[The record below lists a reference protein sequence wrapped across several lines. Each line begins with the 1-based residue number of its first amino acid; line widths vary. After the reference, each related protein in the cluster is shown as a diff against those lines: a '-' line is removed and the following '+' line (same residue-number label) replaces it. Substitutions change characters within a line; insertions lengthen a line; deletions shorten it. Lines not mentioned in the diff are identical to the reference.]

1 MDLFGLFHPENS
13 GERMSDSNL
22 IKYVQ
27 TTCPYCGVGCTLNLV
42 VKNEKVVG
50 VEPYK
55 RSPINDGKLCPKGL
69 TCWEHVH
76 SPDRLTTPLIKKDG
90 KFVEASWDEA
100 LDLVAKKLKE
110 TSDKYGPKGLGF
122 QTSCRTVNEDCYIFQ
137 KFARVGF
144 KTNNVDNCARI
155 CHGPSVAGLSLS
167 IGSGAATNGFEDALN
182 SDFILVWGSNAL
194 EAHPL
199 AGRRMVQAKLKGIP
213 IYAVDPRLST
223 TAKIADKWIQFN
235 PSTHIALANSMM
247 YWIIKA
253 VKHDKKIIEERV
265 NGFEELKAMVE
276 KYADAEDIHGVPLET
291 VKDLAYKYAS
301 AKNAVIIYCLGIT
314 ELTTGTDNVRSMGN
328 LALLTG
334 NVGRPGVGVNPL
346 RGQNNVQGACDM
358 GAYPNVYSGYQK
370 CEVADNRAKMEKA
383 WGTSGLPDWYG
394 ATLVEQIKQ
403 CGNEIKAMYVLGLNP
418 VVTYPDSNLVK
429 AQFQKLDFLVIQ
441 DIFFTESC
449 QYADVILPGAC
460 FAEKDGTFTSGERR
474 INRVRKA
481 VNPPGKAK
489 EDIWIIAELAKK
501 MGLKG
506 FELPTAKSVW
516 DDMRNCTPNMFGAT
530 YEKLEKPES
539 IVWPC
544 PTEDHPGTPIL
555 HIGKFSTADGKGNL
569 FGIEYRPPA
578 EVADAEYPFTMMTGR
593 LIFHY
598 HSRSQ
603 TDRSAALHYEVPA
616 SYVQINHEDA
626 KRLGIGQHEKILISS
641 RRGKTETVAH
651 VTDEIGPGVLY
662 MTMHFNEGVNN
673 LTNTALDPMSKM
685 PELKHC
691 AVKVEK
697 MGGN

>member
-1 MDLFGLFHPENS
+1 MTKDPIGLIN
-13 GERMSDSNL
+13 
-22 IKYVQ
+22 YVQ
-27 TTCPYCGVGCTLNLV
+27 TTCPYCGVGCALNLV
-42 VKNEKVVG
+42 VKDGKCVG
-50 VEPYK
+50 VEACK
-55 RSPINDGKLCPKGL
+55 RSPINDGKLCPKGV
-69 TCWEHVH
+69 TCWEPVH

-100 LDLVAKKLKE
+100 LDLVAKNLKA
-110 TSDKYGPKGLGF
+110 TNDKYGARGFGF

-167 IGSGAATNGFEDALN
+167 FGSGAATNGFEDALN

-199 AGRRMVQAKLKGIP
+199 AGRRLVQAKLKGIP

-247 YWIIKA
+247 YWIIREGKQ
-253 VKHDKKIIEERV
+253 DKKFIDERV
-265 NGFEELKAMVE
+265 NGFEDLKKTVE
-276 KYADAEDIHGVPLET
+276 KYADVESITGVPT
-291 VKDLAYKYAS
+291 SVVKEMAFKYAE

-334 NVGRPGVGVNPL
+334 NVGREGVGVNPL

-370 CEVADNRAKMEKA
+370 CEVAENRAKMEKA
-383 WGTSGLPDWYG
+383 WGVTDLPDWYG
-394 ATLVEQIKQ
+394 QTLTEQINI
-403 CGNEIKAMYVLGLNP
+403 CGDEIKSMYILGLNP
-418 VVTYPDSNLVK
+418 VVTYPDSNHVK
-429 AQFQKLDFLVIQ
+429 RQLEKLDFLVVQ
-441 DIFFTESC
+441 DIFMTETC

-481 VNPPGKAK
+481 VNPPGKSK
-489 EDIWIIAELAKK
+489 EDIHIISELAKK

-506 FELPTAKSVW
+506 FDLPTAKDVW
-516 DDMRNCTPNMFGAT
+516 DDMRAVTPSMFGAT
-530 YEKLEKPES
+530 YEKLENPAS

-544 PTEDHPGTPIL
+544 PTIEHPGTPIL
-555 HIGKFSTADGKGNL
+555 HREKFATPDGKGNL
-569 FGIEYRPPA
+569 FGLEYRPPA
-578 EVADAEYPFTMMTGR
+578 EVADKEYPFTLMTGR

-598 HSRSQ
+598 HSRTQ
-603 TDRSAALHYEVPA
+603 TDRCAALHYEVPA
-616 SYVQINHEDA
+616 SYVQINIEDA
-626 KRLGIGQHEKILISS
+626 KRLGIEQGDKILLKS
-641 RRGKTETVAH
+641 RRGETETVAR
-651 VTDEIGPGVLY
+651 VTDEIGKGVLY

-673 LTNTALDPMSKM
+673 LTNTALDPLSKM

-691 AVKVEK
+691 AVSVAKIA
-697 MGGN
+697 GGK

>member
-1 MDLFGLFHPENS
+1 MSENT
-13 GERMSDSNL
+13 EIM
-22 IKYVQ
+22 KYVP

-42 VKNEKVVG
+42 VTDGKVVG
-50 VEPYK
+50 VEPNQ
-55 RSPINDGKLCPKGL
+55 RSPINEGKLCPKGV

-76 SPDRLTTPLIKKDG
+76 SPDRLTSPLIKKDG

-100 LDLVAKKLKE
+100 LDLVAKKFKE
-110 TSDKYGPKGLGF
+110 ASDKYGPKGLGF
-122 QTSCRTVNEDCYIFQ
+122 HTSCRTVNEDCYIFQ

-167 IGSGAATNGFEDALN
+167 FGSGAATNGFEDALN
-182 SDFILVWGSNAL
+182 SDFILVWGSNAV

-199 AGRRMVQAKLKGIP
+199 AGRRIAQAKKKGIP
-213 IYAVDPRLST
+213 IVAIDPRYT
-223 TAKIADKWIQFN
+223 MTARLADTYVRFN

-247 YWIIKA
+247 YWIIKEG
-253 VKHDKKIIEERV
+253 KHDEKFIKDRV
-265 NGFEELKAMVE
+265 NGFEDLKKTVE
-276 KYADAEDIHGVPLET
+276 AYADAEAIHGVPLEK
-291 VKDLAYKYAS
+291 VKEIAFRYAD

-334 NVGRPGVGVNPL
+334 NVGREGVGVNPL

-370 CEVADNRAKMEKA
+370 CEVAENRAKMEKA
-383 WGTSGLPDWYG
+383 WGVTDLPDWYG
-394 ATLVEQIKQ
+394 ATLIEQIKQ
-403 CGNEIKAMYVLGLNP
+403 CGDVIKAMYILGLNP

-429 AQFQKLDFLVIQ
+429 QQLDKLDFLVIQ

-481 VNPPGKAK
+481 VNPPGQAK
-489 EDIWIIAELAKK
+489 EDIHIISELAKK

-506 FELPTAKSVW
+506 FDLPTAKDVW
-516 DDMRNCTPNMFGAT
+516 DDMRAVTPSMFGAT

-544 PTEDHPGTPIL
+544 PTEEHPGTPIL
-555 HIGKFSTADGKGNL
+555 HREKFATADGKGNL

-578 EVADAEYPFTMMTGR
+578 EVADAEYPFTLMTGR

-598 HSRSQ
+598 HSRTQ
-603 TDRSAALHYEVPA
+603 TDRAADLHREVPE
-616 SYVQINHEDA
+616 SYAQINVEDA
-626 KRLGIGQHEKILISS
+626 HRLGIENGEYVKLKS
-641 RRGKTETVAH
+641 RRGETTTVAR
-651 VTDEIGPGVLY
+651 VTDEVGPGVVY
-662 MTMHFNEGVNN
+662 MTMHFADGVNN

-691 AVKVEK
+691 AIAIEK
-697 MGGN
+697 IGGN